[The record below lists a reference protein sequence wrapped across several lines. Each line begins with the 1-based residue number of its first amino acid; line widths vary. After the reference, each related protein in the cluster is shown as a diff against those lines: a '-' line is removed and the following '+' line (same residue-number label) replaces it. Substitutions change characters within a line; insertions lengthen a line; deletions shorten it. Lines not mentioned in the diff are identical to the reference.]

1 MAKIILLCG
10 KICSGKSTYAAS
22 IKTDTTVILSCDDLM
37 LQLFDECLGDAHKLI
52 LAKCQKY
59 LFNLAEQIAAA
70 GSDVILD
77 FGFWSR
83 AQRQEAKDR
92 FRARGIETELH
103 YIRID
108 NQVWMQQ
115 IDNRNKAALNGTA
128 GRVYFVDDNMKRLF
142 DEAFEEPTA
151 EEIDILAGRRK
162 D

>member
-37 LQLFDECLGDAHKLI
+37 LRLFDECLGDSHRI
-52 LAKCQKY
+52 IMAKCQKY
-59 LFNLAEQIAAA
+59 LFDLAEKISKTGA
-70 GSDVILD
+70 DVILD

-83 AQRQEAKDR
+83 ASRQEAKDR
-92 FRARGIETELH
+92 FRAKGIETELH

-108 NQVWMQQ
+108 NQVWLQQ
-115 IDNRNKAALNGTA
+115 IDNRNKAALDGTA

-142 DEAFEEPTA
+142 DAEFEEPSA
-151 EEIDILAGRRK
+151 EEVDILASRRK